1 VNSWLVGGAA
11 AIGALGWLAYRRTRE
26 VPCTIDLESTPQEF
40 HAHVVLD
47 GIDVHEGD
55 EVLVH
60 GAPSRIPLGEKRT
73 MQARA
78 TVHQASLPRRVLTRV
93 LGTSGITEL
102 YEVGFEG

>member
-1 VNSWLVGGAA
+1 MNSWMVGSAIAVG
-11 AIGALGWLAYRRTRE
+11 AIGWWAYRRTRE

-47 GIDVHEGD
+47 GIEVNEGD

-78 TVHQASLPRRVLTRV
+78 TVHQASLPRRILTRV

>member
-1 VNSWLVGGAA
+1 MIGWFAVIIAAVAFGGW
-11 AIGALGWLAYRRTRE
+11 IMFRRTRH

-40 HAHVVLD
+40 HAHVELEGVL
-47 GIDVHEGD
+47 VNEGD

-60 GAPSRIPLGEKRT
+60 GAPSRIALGEKRT
-73 MQARA
+73 MAATA
-78 TVHQASLPRRVLTRV
+78 TVQQASWPRRVLVRV